1 MSDARLERV
10 ERYTRPFELVISVLL
25 VAALVAPFVQDLSP
39 AVLAQVDQ
47 FAWLLWGVLAAD
59 FGFRLLIARFKV
71 RFVRNNL
78 LDLAV
83 VVLPLLTPLLPAA
96 QLFQAMRAVRVVVLV
111 FDISKELRSVLRSK
125 NVPHLIGVVTLIIFV
140 GGAIEYGFEHNA
152 KTATIHSLG
161 DGVWWA
167 ITTFTTVGY
176 GDMYP
181 VTAPGRGMAVLV
193 MIVGLTFGGVLA
205 ASLVSLFLKNDA
217 DDRKDNP
224 IEGRLLALE
233 AKLDQVLE
241 ALDGKVQM
249 QPEAP
254 VSKLPE

>member
-1 MSDARLERV
+1 MNDGRLERV
-10 ERYTRPFELVISVLL
+10 ERYTRPFELVISILL

-39 AVLAQVDQ
+39 STLTQLDQV
-47 FAWLLWGVLAAD
+47 AWLLWGVLAAD
-59 FGFRLLIARFKV
+59 FGFRLLIARFKTT
-71 RFVRNNL
+71 FVRRNL

-111 FDISKELRSVLRSK
+111 FDISKDLRSVLRSK

-152 KTATIHSLG
+152 KSATIHSLG

-176 GDMYP
+176 GDTYP
-181 VTAPGRGMAVLV
+181 VTPAGRGMAVLV
-193 MIVGLTFGGVLA
+193 MLVGLTFGGVLA
-205 ASLVSLFLKNDA
+205 ASLVSLFLRNDA
-217 DDRKDNP
+217 DDRKDDP
-224 IEGRLLALE
+224 VEARLAAVETKLDRILEAFEGRTQTE
-233 AKLDQVLE
+233 ISTPQPH
-241 ALDGKVQM
+241 DG
-249 QPEAP
+249 
-254 VSKLPE
+254 

>member
-1 MSDARLERV
+1 M
-10 ERYTRPFELVISVLL
+10 LL
-25 VAALVAPFVQDLSP
+25 VAALVAPFVQDLSD
-39 AVLAQVDQ
+39 AALAQVDE
-47 FAWLLWGVLAAD
+47 FAWILWGILAAD
-59 FGFRLLIARFKV
+59 YGFRLMIARFKV
-71 RFVRNNL
+71 TFVRRNL

-125 NVPHLIGVVTLIIFV
+125 NVPHLIGVVALIIFV

-181 VTAPGRGMAVLV
+181 VTAPGRGMAILI

-205 ASLVSLFLKNDA
+205 ASLVSLFLRNDA
-217 DDRKDNP
+217 DDREEAPLDN
-224 IEGRLLALE
+224 RLAALE
-233 AKLDQVLE
+233 SKLDRVLE
-241 ALDGKVQM
+241 ALDGRV
-249 QPEAP
+249 PAD
-254 VSKLPE
+254 VAASKPQD